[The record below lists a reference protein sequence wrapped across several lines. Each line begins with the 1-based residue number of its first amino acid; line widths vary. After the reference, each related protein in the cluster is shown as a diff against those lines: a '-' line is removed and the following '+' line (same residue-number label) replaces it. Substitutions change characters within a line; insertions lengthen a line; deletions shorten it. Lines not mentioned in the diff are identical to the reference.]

1 MAKEIYV
8 NGKFYPPEQAKVS
21 VFDHGYLYGD
31 GVFEGI
37 RAYGGRVFK
46 LDEHVNR
53 LYRSADFLLLPIPVS
68 KAAMA
73 EAVLETCRRSGIRD
87 GYIRVVVSRGEG
99 DLGLDPRKCPV
110 ATVVIIADDISIYPE
125 ELYRQG
131 LRAATAATRRNS
143 RDALP
148 PQVKS
153 LNYLNNILA
162 KLEANRMG
170 LPEMIMRSPEGYV
183 VEGTSDN
190 LFIVVGGR
198 LVTPPVYLGALAGIT
213 RAVVMDL
220 ADEMGIPVGEEPFGI
235 FELYSADECFL
246 TGTAAEVIPLVEVD
260 ERKIA
265 GGAPGPITMRL
276 IEAFRKR
283 TAATGAAIYPEED

>member
-8 NGKFYPPEQAKVS
+8 NGAFYPPDEAKVS
-21 VFDHGYLYGD
+21 VFDHGFLYGD

-46 LDEHVNR
+46 LGEHVER
-53 LYRSADFLLLPIPVS
+53 LYRSAGFLLLQMPITEPEMS
-68 KAAMA
+68 
-73 EAVLETCRRSGIRD
+73 EAILETCRRSGIQN
-87 GYIRVVVSRGEG
+87 GYIRVVVSRGAG
-99 DLGLDPRKCPV
+99 DLGLDPRKCPR
-110 ATVVIIADDISIYPE
+110 ATVVVIADEISIYPE

-162 KLEANRMG
+162 KIEANRMG

-190 LFIVVGGR
+190 IFIVTGGR
-198 LVTPPVYLGALAGIT
+198 LITPPVYLGALAGIT
-213 RAVVMDL
+213 RAAVMEL
-220 ADEMGIPVGEEPFGI
+220 AGEMGIPVEETPFGI
-235 FELYSADECFL
+235 YELYSAQECFL

-260 ERKIA
+260 ERKI
-265 GGAPGPITMRL
+265 GSGKPGEMTIGL
-276 IEAFRKR
+276 IEAFRKL
-283 TAATGAAIYPEED
+283 TATNGAAI